1 MVPCDSVL
9 LLVSLQEPFTC
20 TLAIFSVMPMQCV
33 QKRPPAMLCGSL
45 SPSRPRQRPPQSIVA
60 KQPKPALETAHS
72 FQSFCPVGGSPW
84 NTLICSCVLRSQRFL
99 SPVDLSSVQ
108 FMNLACKLQKS
119 SISFSTSLANRIIPC
134 VLVPALQRFHSNMA
148 SSGAPNSASEK
159 VPASLA
165 AGEGSKTITEGERH
179 RISSHRILF
188 SFLSCRLCNC
198 ALWISIRCILQP
210 SPGAACCWAEI
221 AFGSSIWLCAQVF
234 NRDLTV
240 LAIAQHAADREA
252 AFTEAS
258 VKKELRRRASRAPG
272 TPLAKVHAARE
283 AKIAAGGAAAA
294 NSGKLPA
301 AAGIEI
307 IEALAATGLR
317 SLRYS
322 KEVPGVAGVV
332 ANDMSKLA
340 VQSMRDNVVFNGLDP
355 DIVFCHEGDA
365 VELLRAHS
373 HAAQRVDVVDLD
385 PYGTAS
391 PFLEP
396 AIGAVVDGGLLCI
409 TCTDMQTLAGG
420 NLHTAWSRYNCFGIR
435 SKACHELALRMLLNA
450 TAHAAARQKATITP
464 LLSLSVDF
472 YIRVFVRVN
481 QKANAVHMAP
491 AQLGFVRHCVTCGT
505 HSLQPLAREAGRG
518 KRGKGPVKLTA
529 GVVTGDGVHSEGGE
543 KLAIMQM
550 AAPNSKKG
558 PPKKDGAAAPTPAT
572 LEAAVGDT
580 ALPDG
585 SADGGPCS
593 YQHPSDNQRA
603 VTASAR
609 CAHCEGMLVQ
619 GGPFWLGPLHDQG
632 FVSRVLQ
639 RLEATGV
646 EGAAH
651 VAVSEAGA
659 AATGAT
665 AAGAAAEGA
674 AESEHVFVPR
684 GAIYGSTASPLTSAA
699 AGAGVSPAGVALG
712 SMAGSVARGA
722 GQDAGSNTVDTVAAS
737 RMRLAGTLAAMQ
749 AELPD
754 VPVHWDL
761 AQITS
766 TVKTTAPKMGWFM
779 GCLEAA
785 GYRASPV
792 HTSAQGIKTDAPA
805 HVVWDV
811 MRLWAESNPL
821 SEWQGQRH
829 SPGNAILAQTR
840 TTTFPGFEPQSGGN
854 AAAAASDASKQA
866 AGSTKRL
873 RKGMFRS
880 APRAGWGPKGRAVA
894 GVGTSAESA
903 GTPEPESKKAR
914 SGDE

>member
-1 MVPCDSVL
+1 M
-9 LLVSLQEPFTC
+9 
-20 TLAIFSVMPMQCV
+20 
-33 QKRPPAMLCGSL
+33 
-45 SPSRPRQRPPQSIVA
+45 
-60 KQPKPALETAHS
+60 
-72 FQSFCPVGGSPW
+72 
-84 NTLICSCVLRSQRFL
+84 
-99 SPVDLSSVQ
+99 
-108 FMNLACKLQKS
+108 
-119 SISFSTSLANRIIPC
+119 
-134 VLVPALQRFHSNMA
+134 
-148 SSGAPNSASEK
+148 
-159 VPASLA
+159 
-165 AGEGSKTITEGERH
+165 
-179 RISSHRILF
+179 
-188 SFLSCRLCNC
+188 
-198 ALWISIRCILQP
+198 
-210 SPGAACCWAEI
+210 
-221 AFGSSIWLCAQVF
+221 F

-252 AFTEAS
+252 ELTEAS
-258 VKKELRRRASRAPG
+258 IKKELRRRASRAAG
-272 TPLAKVHAARE
+272 TPLAQVHAARE
-283 AKIAAGGAAAA
+283 AKLAAAGVAPAAP
-294 NSGKLPA
+294 GKMPA

-322 KEVPGVAGVV
+322 KEVPGVAGVL

-340 VQSMRDNVVFNGLDP
+340 VQSMRNNVIFNGLDP
-355 DIVFCHEGDA
+355 DIVHCHEGDA
-365 VELLRAHS
+365 VELLRQHS

-435 SKACHELALRMLLNA
+435 TKACHELALRMLLNA

-472 YIRVFVRVN
+472 YIRVFVKVH

-529 GVVTGDGVHSEGGE
+529 GLVTGEGVASEGGA
-543 KLAIMQM
+543 KLAIMQ
-550 AAPNSKKG
+550 
-558 PPKKDGAAAPTPAT
+558 AAAPHSKRGPRSGPSDAAPA
-572 LEAAVGDT
+572 AAVPQAAAADSEDAERLPVEGGD
-580 ALPDG
+580 D
-585 SADGGPCS
+585 GPCN
-593 YQHPSDNQRA
+593 YQHPTDNQRA

-632 FVSRVLQ
+632 FVSRVME
-639 RLEATGV
+639 RLESTGV

-651 VAVSEAGA
+651 GPTAAGGAEAGA
-659 AATGAT
+659 AS
-665 AAGAAAEGA
+665 AE
-674 AESEHVFVPR
+674 EHVFLPR
-684 GAIYGSTASPLTSAA
+684 GATFGSTASPLTSATQVA
-699 AGAGVSPAGVALG
+699 VESPAGVPLG
-712 SMAGSVARGA
+712 SMAGSLCRGQ

-749 AELPD
+749 AELPN
-754 VPVHWDL
+754 VPLHWDL

-766 TVKTTAPKMGWFM
+766 IVKTTAPKMGWFI
-779 GCLEAA
+779 GCLAAA
-785 GYRASPV
+785 GYKASPV

-821 SEWQGQRH
+821 SEWQRQRH
-829 SPGNAILAQTR
+829 SPGNAILAQPRVTH
-840 TTTFPGFEPQSGGN
+840 FPGFESAQGAGTSTTTHT
-854 AAAAASDASKQA
+854 SDASKAA
-866 AGSTKRL
+866 AGSSKRL

-894 GVGTSAESA
+894 GVGTSAEA
-903 GTPEPESKKAR
+903 AADTPEPESKKPR
-914 SGDE
+914 SGEE